1 MLYYIIT
8 EEKLFIFLFNNTKLT
23 KKANKNEIKNLK
35 SSLFSSSYFYLLGNI

>member
-1 MLYYIIT
+1 MLYYIIII

-35 SSLFSSSYFYLLGNI
+35 SSLFFLLIFTD